1 MRLKAAASGFF
12 IAMDKLLWIRIIAL
26 SGALAVVLGAFAAHG
41 LKEMLPPQLMETYQT
56 AVRYH
61 FIHTLALL
69 ITINL
74 PLSASSRLWAVRC
87 FLLGIILFSGSL
99 YLIAFT
105 GISMLGVITPLG
117 GTAFIVGWLL
127 LFTATQKDAAED

>member
-12 IAMDKLLWIRIIAL
+12 IAMDKLLWIRLTAL

-41 LKEMLPPQLMETYQT
+41 IIDQLTPQLMETYQT
-56 AVRYH
+56 AVRSH

-69 ITINL
+69 AALNL
-74 PLSASSRLWAVRC
+74 PLKTSSLLWAARC
-87 FLLGIILFSGSL
+87 FMLGIVLFSGSL

-105 GISMLGVITPLG
+105 GIGMFGMITPLG
-117 GTAFIVGWLL
+117 GTAFIAGWLL
-127 LFTATQKDAAED
+127 LFTAHKQSDAEN